1 MKKILL
7 PAAAILIAAVS
18 GNAQTLGTPPTVTGS
33 ANAYGNIDSSQSTY
47 TQTAVG
53 GDTVTLAL
61 DVTPHVKAP
70 LALNPP
76 PVNTL
81 GVGSYGVS
89 TGLGGDLRSF
99 WNYDFAVSSS
109 LDQLSAY
116 NLTLT
121 VLNVFTGQSA
131 TYNPASITDN
141 NTPVAGTI
149 GNSESLDFTL
159 TNPFFGS
166 INYDPNANA
175 TYDITL
181 TASQNGAAV
190 ASDAIQITAGTG
202 SAPDATS
209 TMGLMSFAL
218 AGLGLVSRRFRK

>member
-18 GNAQTLGTPPTVTGS
+18 GNAQTLGTPPTVTGIP
-33 ANAYGNIDSSQSTY
+33 NAYGGIDPSQSTY
-47 TQTAVG
+47 TQTTVG

-61 DVTPHVKAP
+61 DATPHVSSP

-89 TGLGGDLRSF
+89 TGIGGDLRSF

-131 TYNPASITDN
+131 TYNPAAIGDN
-141 NTPVAGTI
+141 HTPAAGTI

-181 TASQNGAAV
+181 TASQNGASV